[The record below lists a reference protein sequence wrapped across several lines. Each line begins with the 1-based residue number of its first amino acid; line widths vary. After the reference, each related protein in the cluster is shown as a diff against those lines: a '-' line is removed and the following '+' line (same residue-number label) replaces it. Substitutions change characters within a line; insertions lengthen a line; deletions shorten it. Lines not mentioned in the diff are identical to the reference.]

1 MKGNVVNKMHLS
13 REGMLHYPHFFGL
26 ISASGVRVV
35 SVHRLLAWK
44 EAGYWAPV
52 WTLNFFCLLHY
63 MFLSMIR
70 VNPVP
75 VNSLSFKT
83 CANSCTKKKK
93 NQTNFLN
100 FLLTTSKLKINI
112 FAWIS
117 LSNLGYPFIRADQA
131 YMVYLA
137 FTKSEKNL
145 IVLNKI
151 Y

>member
-26 ISASGVRVV
+26 ISAYHLRVV

-44 EAGYWAPV
+44 RLAIGPHFGPSI
-52 WTLNFFCLLHY
+52 FFCLLHY

-70 VNPVP
+70 VNPRP

-112 FAWIS
+112 FAWIP
-117 LSNLGYPFIRADQA
+117 LSNLGYPFIRTDQA
-131 YMVYLA
+131 
-137 FTKSEKNL
+137 
-145 IVLNKI
+145 
-151 Y
+151 